1 MLNDGDLHRA
11 WQKQFALE
19 WLDKVAAASGDERA
33 LGAVYFDM
41 IRAAIEKGEC
51 KKRSGLDRH
60 LRIVGR
66 VNLMPDEGVMPN

>member
-19 WLDKVAAASGDERA
+19 WLDKVAAASGDEKA
-33 LGAVYFDM
+33 LGAIYFAM

-51 KKRSGLDRH
+51 KKRLGLERH